1 VGTNQRRIVHTQ
13 GAEVAAKT
21 KILAA
26 IHISEALGFL
36 LIEN

>member
-1 VGTNQRRIVHTQ
+1 VGTKQRRIVHTQ
-13 GAEVAAKT
+13 GGEVAATT
-21 KILAA
+21 KVLTT